1 MPLRLTTSSRST
13 SVGVEICDAGLRI
26 AEVEPGRPL
35 RVSRLETA
43 PWDLS
48 QTVRDPYPTFA
59 IAPILSHAFDANRR
73 KKLTV
78 HVALPSRFTVI
89 RQLTLPAVG
98 EKELQSA
105 IELQIQ
111 HNIHLPFDEAAYDY
125 VLCDPPED
133 EADSV
138 SVLLVAADKS
148 RVNDVIQGFRSVGI
162 RPKTIDI
169 HALALYRLIRRFRPD
184 MPQNFL
190 LLETS
195 EDTVDMHVFHDGLLY
210 LTRQV
215 PVALAPTSD
224 VPAFDYVSQFD
235 VEIERTLNFFMYT
248 LNQREA
254 GFEQV
259 FVTLPR
265 DVDASEHLQA
275 LEERIGMPCEVLP
288 LAEMIR
294 RNCEI
299 GPEAHR
305 MPDLAD
311 YAAAIGLALRGV

>member
-48 QTVRDPYPTFA
+48 ETVRDPYPTFA
-59 IAPILSHAFDANRR
+59 IAPILSNAFDANQR

-184 MPQNFL
+184 LPQTFL

-195 EDTVDMHVFHDGLLY
+195 EDTVDLHVFHDGLLY

-254 GFEQV
+254 GFERV